1 MLLTTAR
8 LITAGLLIASAAA
21 FATGTTIERHMASSE
36 SHAAHQDQR
45 HHSETGAPGGDSA
58 DAVGAA
64 SSESP
69 ATQAAEHSPETL
81 LGVNPEATGLVVIAV
96 AVSLALAALILT
108 VPSPLARRRGGA
120 GHAGVHRVGH
130 P

>member
-1 MLLTTAR
+1 MLLTMTR

-21 FATGTTIERHMASSE
+21 FATGTTIERHPASSE
-36 SHAAHQDQR
+36 SQAAHQDQR
-45 HHSETGAPGGDSA
+45 HHSETGRPGGDSA
-58 DAVGAA
+58 GVEGAA
-64 SSESP
+64 NGDSS